1 LYALSGNLKKFEI
14 KGKDDNDFLFKSW
27 QEFVKGEEKTK
38 TKNFKNFD
46 ELLGKMFDS
55 DWLNNCMRGNEK
67 NDKEDEDKVIK
78 CAKKIQEK
86 LKEKKNR
93 ELSNESRVGKF
104 SGKHGGVSNFP
115 TFSDVTLIMR
125 DKNKLSTPIIGF

>member
-55 DWLNNCMRGNEK
+55 DWLNNCMRGNGE
-67 NDKEDEDKVIK
+67 NDKKDEDKVIK
-78 CAKKIQEK
+78 CAKKIKEK
-86 LKEKKNR
+86 LKEEEKNR
-93 ELSNESRVGKF
+93 ELSTESRVG
-104 SGKHGGVSNFP
+104 VNFRVGMGEFQISRHSQ
-115 TFSDVTLIMR
+115 T
-125 DKNKLSTPIIGF
+125 